1 MDDKEYRE
9 SPVTIPAF
17 DGGINTFDSP
27 STIQDN
33 QLNVGSFNF
42 DTERRG
48 LIIRRPGNRLYG
60 SKLSWSNWYEDGYG
74 GGP

>member
-9 SPVTIPAF
+9 GTVSIKAL

-27 STIQDN
+27 DTIEDN
-33 QLNVGSFNF
+33 QLALGSFNF
-42 DTERRG
+42 DTERKG
-48 LIIRRPGNRLYG
+48 IVIRRPGNKLYG
-60 SKLSWSNWYEDGYG
+60 IKLGWNPWYEEGFG